1 MNPLEL
7 VVKTL
12 YSFDEKDLSKEVL
25 ESFGKRAETFR
36 QFDDVAKIFFEI
48 KDFSNAIL
56 YGEKAHK
63 LTSNSQEKYITTKN
77 LINAYN
83 QNNYPEK
90 SITQINKIKSIN
102 PQDTELLLEE
112 TFAYSAL
119 NQKEKSEKLLFS
131 LLKKKLP
138 EEIER
143 KAYHNLSG
151 HYFRKD
157 DLHTGLQHFLKAG
170 EVEAY
175 KNRELPPMP
184 KWNGDVNV
192 GDTIVID
199 SQCGAGDEIIH
210 VRFMEHLKKL
220 GLNPIWTTTRKD
232 IQKIFNYNNFK
243 TECVWDNP
251 TFPNNTKWVYALALP
266 YYLNLNVKDL
276 GRDPYLK
283 PLPEKEEKYSYLKE
297 DKNYKVGIFW
307 NSGSGF
313 EQAHFR
319 SVNADGLLDVL
330 GKTNASIYSL
340 QMPDIKTPEEYSSI
354 VKTFDIPD
362 RDFTDTFSL
371 VSQMDLVITSC
382 TSIAHIAASQ
392 GKEVCVFVPIMEYY
406 VWTSSTGKSWWYG
419 DNVHLFKQK
428 KPRNWD
434 EPLKDL
440 GAFLNDRKI

>member
-12 YSFDEKDLSKEVL
+12 HSFNEKELTTQVL
-25 ESFGKRAETFR
+25 QSFGKRAETFE
-36 QFDDVAKIFFEI
+36 QYNDVAKIFFEI
-48 KDFSNAIL
+48 KDFSNAIT
-56 YGEKAHK
+56 YGEKSLK
-63 LTSNSQEKYITTKN
+63 LSRSEEEIYITTKN

-90 SITQINKIKSIN
+90 AITQISKIKSKN

-112 TFAYSAL
+112 TFSYSAL
-119 NQKEKSEKLLFS
+119 NQKEKSEKLLFD
-131 LLKKKLP
+131 LLKKPLP
-138 EEIER
+138 EEIKR

-151 HYFRKD
+151 YYFRKD
-157 DLHTGLQHFLKAG
+157 DIHTGLQHFLKAG

-175 KNRELPPMP
+175 KNKKYPNYE
-184 KWNGDVNV
+184 KWDGTPEM
-192 GDTIVID
+192 GRTIIID
-199 SQCGAGDEIIH
+199 SQCGAGDEVIH
-210 VRFMEHLKKL
+210 IRFMKHLKEL
-220 GLNPIWTTTRKD
+220 GMNPIWTTTRKD
-232 IQKIFNYNNFK
+232 IQKLFNHNGFHS
-243 TECVWDNP
+243 ELIWDNP
-251 TFPNNTKWVYALALP
+251 KFPEDTCWVYALALP
-266 YYLNLNVKDL
+266 YYLNLEVEDL
-276 GRDPYLK
+276 GRTPYLK
-283 PLPEKEEKYSYLKE
+283 PLPEKEKQYSYLQE
-297 DKNYKVGIFW
+297 DKKYKIGVFW

-319 SVNADGLLDVL
+319 SVQPEPLFDILS
-330 GKTNASIYSL
+330 KTSSSLYSL
-340 QMPDIKTPEEYSSI
+340 QLPDQKPPEEYDIKT
-354 VKTFDIPD
+354 FNIPN

-434 EPLKDL
+434 EPFKQLKE
-440 GAFLNDRKI
+440 FLNDRGV